1 MKKYLDTGSWVVAI
15 VTFVLFAL
23 ALFLKGFTRDL
34 LLEGGIFLI
43 SVKIILG
50 SYRNSL
56 DIKRLDKKLDTL
68 IELNDGRKK

>member
-15 VTFVLFAL
+15 ATLVLFAL
-23 ALFLKGFTRDL
+23 ALFMKGFTRDL
-34 LLEGGIFLI
+34 LLEGGIFLV

-56 DIKRLDKKLDTL
+56 DIKRLDEKLDTL
-68 IELNDGRKK
+68 IELSDGRK